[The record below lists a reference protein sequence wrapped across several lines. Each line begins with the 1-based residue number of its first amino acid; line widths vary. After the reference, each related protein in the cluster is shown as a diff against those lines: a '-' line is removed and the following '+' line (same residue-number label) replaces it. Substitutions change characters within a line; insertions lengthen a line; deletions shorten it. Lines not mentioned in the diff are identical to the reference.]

1 MPQTLNTMI
10 SGLQVRGKSYFLRKM
25 VNGIHIQ
32 KTIGRVADME
42 LQDAEKQCIDLI
54 AKVRDQGEFAL
65 QMAEIRGKAGL
76 PLAGSNR
83 ASTLREIANE
93 MVAHGKLHG
102 TPKTKHRPWKRSS
115 VELWEGW
122 IASERMKPL
131 VDQPISNVAP
141 QDIEDWYVADLQK
154 GKRTATDN
162 AFRMLRR
169 LCNWAEGQGLIS
181 LDPTRRMA
189 LNPRRYTPQRRDV
202 RLDNTSGEIGRFAL
216 ALTQYEPAQVKHTND
231 TVLHCVLF
239 SMLTGRRTDKI
250 KNMEWS
256 WVDFDRRLIT
266 IPGEA
271 VPENDPFSKFQGT
284 KNRQDFVVP
293 MARIIQTMLRI
304 RAENKIN
311 ERFVFPQRNRKGPLQ
326 DFRVT
331 QGHLISLAKVKRI
344 TPHDFRRTFA
354 DIARVVRPD
363 HFTVQDVVGHKVHDV
378 TATYLSGLTLV
389 ERRQVFQA
397 VSDYV
402 SRAMPVRDI
411 TVDGKEFLFSGQ
423 VDLDEDNVTERD
435 ERIFHPDAMELLMF
449 PRIWRNGEWADH
461 DGLDDALPTLM
472 QPDDRAKAYDDGYD
486 FEPVPDGYVRE
497 GN

>member
-1 MPQTLNTMI
+1 
-10 SGLQVRGKSYFLRKM
+10 
-25 VNGIHIQ
+25 
-32 KTIGRVADME
+32 
-42 LQDAEKQCIDLI
+42 
-54 AKVRDQGEFAL
+54 
-65 QMAEIRGKAGL
+65 
-76 PLAGSNR
+76 
-83 ASTLREIANE
+83 
-93 MVAHGKLHG
+93 
-102 TPKTKHRPWKRSS
+102 
-115 VELWEGW
+115 
-122 IASERMKPL
+122 
-131 VDQPISNVAP
+131 
-141 QDIEDWYVADLQK
+141 
-154 GKRTATDN
+154 
-162 AFRMLRR
+162 
-169 LCNWAEGQGLIS
+169 
-181 LDPTRRMA
+181 
-189 LNPRRYTPQRRDV
+189 
-202 RLDNTSGEIGRFAL
+202 
-216 ALTQYEPAQVKHTND
+216 
-231 TVLHCVLF
+231 
-239 SMLTGRRTDKI
+239 
-250 KNMEWS
+250 MEWS